1 MERKARDS
9 LLPDLVIYWARDPC
23 KESKEHPAP
32 TISGKDIEAAIGQ
45 VVAEDEDAIVV
56 VTVTGTVIVT
66 AIATVT
72 DVADRTDPEEV
83 DLTEIENPHA
93 QRAVSG
99 DDVETETPVRLPL
112 LKSNP
117 MRRVIRILRV
127 VAARR
132 MKSDYSIIIQLYR
145 YLMLVQL

>member
-1 MERKARDS
+1 MEAREPGAASDAIEASRADDDVES
-9 LLPDLVIYWARDPC
+9 L
-23 KESKEHPAP
+23 HQ
-32 TISGKDIEAAIGQ
+32 GHGGNDIEAAIGQ
-45 VVAEDEDAIVV
+45 VVAEDEDATVV
-56 VTVTGTVIVT
+56 VTVTETVIVT

-72 DVADRTDPEEV
+72 DVVDRKIEEV
-83 DLTEIENPHA
+83 DLTDPTEIVNPHA

-117 MRRVIRILRV
+117 KRRVIRILRV
-127 VAARR
+127 VEARR
-132 MKSDYSIIIQLYR
+132 MKSDYSTIIQPYR